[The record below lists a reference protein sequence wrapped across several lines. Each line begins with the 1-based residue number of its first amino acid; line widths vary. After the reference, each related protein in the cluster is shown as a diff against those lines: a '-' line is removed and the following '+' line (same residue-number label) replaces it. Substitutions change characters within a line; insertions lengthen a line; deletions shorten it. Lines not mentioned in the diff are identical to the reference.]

1 MDGIKESVPIEF
13 VGLNIVALSPLV
25 PGAKE
30 ENLVLGLLVLDDFQ
44 GLENVLLEVLRRC
57 VDEDTV
63 HIAGARTAVPLWHDI
78 GIDIFPTVLG
88 SKTMFHHLRIV
99 ETERLELWYQLAQ
112 EDLRDTLVL
121 ACIDHLGTGTTERAD
136 RVEAKTEKVI
146 IKLRTRL
153 QIGQYALGAT
163 VGHALHGRG
172 GVAHGNEVDA
182 FEPTLLRPFTPQVHK
197 ERHIREM
204 VWIPDEEDGLV
215 IDGDIAMVLE
225 GLECILEV
233 HSVVGFAE
241 ILLFGDDDL
250 RVCHTL
256 AALPRLGCP
265 VVIGPG
271 ETERKIG
278 LTRGNDL
285 VEWSF
290 KQHFSIAAPVMP
302 IGKALYACFTSQL
315 CLFFAH
321 LGHTQVVEA
330 QVGRDAWLM
339 VSLEQGLAL
348 DDVVPFGETL
358 SPNVVVLGGWGETA
372 VGKML

>member
-1 MDGIKESVPIEF
+1 M
-13 VGLNIVALSPLV
+13 
-25 PGAKE
+25 
-30 ENLVLGLLVLDDFQ
+30 
-44 GLENVLLEVLRRC
+44 
-57 VDEDTV
+57 
-63 HIAGARTAVPLWHDI
+63 
-78 GIDIFPTVLG
+78 
-88 SKTMFHHLRIV
+88 
-99 ETERLELWYQLAQ
+99 
-112 EDLRDTLVL
+112 
-121 ACIDHLGTGTTERAD
+121 
-136 RVEAKTEKVI
+136 
-146 IKLRTRL
+146 
-153 QIGQYALGAT
+153 
-163 VGHALHGRG
+163 
-172 GVAHGNEVDA
+172 AHGNEVDA

-285 VEWSF
+285 VEWPF

-302 IGKALYACFTSQL
+302 IGKALYARFTSQL

-330 QVGRDAWLM
+330 QVGRDAWLV

-358 SPNVVVLGGWGETA
+358 SPNVVVLGDG
-372 VGKML
+372 VKLR